1 MIKVEWFSNYNLS
14 GVITTPPVTFLG
26 FIIDTPVSKYLFVLV
41 IVILLTILAKNL
53 IRSKIGRSWM
63 AVRDMDIAA
72 EVIGIPIMKTKLIA
86 FAVSSFYCGVAGALY
101 AFIAL

>member
-1 MIKVEWFSNYNLS
+1 M
-14 GVITTPPVTFLG
+14 G

-101 AFIAL
+101 AFIALEVLNLTDSI

>member
-14 GVITTPPVTFLG
+14 GVITTPPVFFG

-101 AFIAL
+101 AF